1 MFNIILQYNE
11 QMATNYYLELLEN
24 LYVKKAEVDTKL
36 AAISKTGIAKTVV
49 KKNTDNGTTIEYSW
63 NYSGLNLASSK
74 QVTPHNGILV
84 KRLVFTIPAI
94 CDELTGQD
102 LSRLNNNSFIHS
114 ILYTIDPD
122 YYSGLIDQKR
132 ADCTEFI
139 EMLRKDFY
147 IKEKLSKE
155 ATSILQNLENN
166 TYNDITIQHIVNFL
180 NSFHLIILNSDASE
194 PPKLFMCGFTGKKG
208 CENSYKS
215 ASSLVILYFDHN
227 REVYYPAFYDPEDVR
242 ENMYI
247 LWNEP
252 EFLQF
257 IKNVKLWGKPSE
269 TKKWAVAD
277 LREWITFFGLSIDIS
292 LDKKA
297 ILEVLPN
304 VIS

>member
-1 MFNIILQYNE
+1 MT
-11 QMATNYYLELLEN
+11 TNYYLELLDN
-24 LYVKKAEVDTKL
+24 FYVKKGEIDSKL
-36 AAISKTGIAKTVV
+36 ASLNKSGNKIMV
-49 KKNTDNGTTIEYSW
+49 KKIASGDNVEYSW
-63 NYSGLNLASSK
+63 NYSGL
-74 QVTPHNGILV
+74 
-84 KRLVFTIPAI
+84 KRLIFTIPSN

-122 YYSGLIDQKR
+122 YYSCLIDQKR
-132 ADCTEFI
+132 ADCIEFI
-139 EMLRKDFY
+139 EVLRKDFY
-147 IKEKLSKE
+147 VKEKLSKE

-166 TYNDITIQHIVNFL
+166 IYSDSTIQHFVNYL
-180 NSFHLIILNSDASE
+180 NSFHLIILNSDISE
-194 PPKLFMCGFTGKKG
+194 KPKLFINGFTGKKG

-227 REVYYPAFYDPEDVR
+227 REVYYPAFYDPEGVR

-252 EFLQF
+252 EFMEF
-257 IKNVKLWGKPSE
+257 IKNVNLWGKPSE

-277 LREWITFFGLSIDIS
+277 LREWITFFGLPIDTS

-297 ILEVLPN
+297 ILELLPA
-304 VIS
+304 SMK

>member
-1 MFNIILQYNE
+1 
-11 QMATNYYLELLEN
+11 MATNYYLDLLEN
-24 LYVKKAEVDTKL
+24 FYVKRAEVDTKL
-36 AAISKTGIAKTVV
+36 AAISKSGTPKEFIKKTG
-49 KKNTDNGTTIEYSW
+49 NGTSIEYSW
-63 NYSGLNLASSK
+63 NYNGLKKL
-74 QVTPHNGILV
+74 L
-84 KRLVFTIPAI
+84 FTIPSN

-147 IKEKLSKE
+147 IKERLSKE
-155 ATSILQNLENN
+155 ATCILQNLENN
-166 TYNDITIQHIVNFL
+166 TYSDSTIQHIVNFL
-180 NSFHLIILNSDASE
+180 NSFHLIILNSDVSE
-194 PPKLFMCGFTGKKG
+194 PPKLFICGFTGKKG
-208 CENSYKS
+208 CENNYKS

-227 REVYYPAFYDPEDVR
+227 REVYYPAFYDPDGVR

-277 LREWITFFGLSIDIS
+277 LREWITFFGLSVDIKM
-292 LDKKA
+292 DKKA
-297 ILEVLPN
+297 ILEKVPSVL
-304 VIS
+304 S

>member
-1 MFNIILQYNE
+1 
-11 QMATNYYLELLEN
+11 MATNYYLELLDN
-24 LYVKKAEVDTKL
+24 FYVKKAEVDSKL
-36 AAISKTGIAKTVV
+36 AAISKTGIGKTAV
-49 KKNTDNGTTIEYSW
+49 KKNNDGTNIEYSW
-63 NYSGLNLASSK
+63 NYSGSSD
-74 QVTPHNGILV
+74 QVTPHNGILA
-84 KRLVFTIPAI
+84 KKLVFTIPST

-166 TYNDITIQHIVNFL
+166 TYNDSTIQHIINFL

-194 PPKLFMCGFTGKKG
+194 PPKLFINGLTGKKG
-208 CENSYKS
+208 SDNNYKS
-215 ASSLVILYFDHN
+215 ASGLVILYFDHN
-227 REVYYPAFYDPEDVR
+227 REVYYPTFYDPENVR
-242 ENMYI
+242 DNMYI

-257 IKNVKLWGKPSE
+257 IKNVKLWGKPAE
-269 TKKWAVAD
+269 TKKWAVSD
-277 LREWITFFGLSIDIS
+277 LRDWITFFELSIDTS
-292 LDKKA
+292 LDKKT
-297 ILEVLPN
+297 ILEKLPN
-304 VIS
+304 LMALHSKYKN

>member
-1 MFNIILQYNE
+1 
-11 QMATNYYLELLEN
+11 MATNYYLELIDN
-24 LYVKKAEVDTKL
+24 FYVKKAEVDTKL
-36 AAISKTGIAKTVV
+36 AAISKTGNSDIS
-49 KKNTDNGTTIEYSW
+49 KKKSGAGIEYSW
-63 NYSGLNLASSK
+63 NYSGTIKCQSLRVGTEEPELAANPK
-74 QVTPHNGILV
+74 GLALHGT
-84 KRLVFTIPAI
+84 KRLLFTIPST

-139 EMLRKDFY
+139 EILRKDFY

-155 ATSILQNLENN
+155 DTSVLQNLENN
-166 TYNDITIQHIVNFL
+166 TYNDSTIQHIVNFL
-180 NSFHLIILNSDASE
+180 NSFHLIILNSDITE
-194 PPKLFMCGFTGKKG
+194 PPKLFICGFTGKKG

-242 ENMYI
+242 ENIYI

-277 LREWITFFGLSIDIS
+277 LREWITFFGLSIDTS

-297 ILEVLPN
+297 ILDKLPN
-304 VIS
+304 VLT